1 MEKVKEL
8 IVQHQD
14 KFKFALMGGI
24 GIAGFNCFAR
34 ADYNLILYIY
44 VYYIWNMLDSKV
56 NIIMNKETQENE
68 KINSFF
74 LLGFYIKFF
83 LLIGCLDK
91 VHSFYLLHFT
101 RNNNVIQVLF

>member
-56 NIIMNKETQENE
+56 NIIMNNETQENE
-68 KINSFF
+68 KINYFF
-74 LLGFYIKFF
+74 LLGYS
-83 LLIGCLDK
+83 L
-91 VHSFYLLHFT
+91 
-101 RNNNVIQVLF
+101 VIDLVCVL